1 MTSKRARS
9 IRQRR
14 TFRRSGFR
22 FKASER
28 QPRHRL
34 VIGLLVSLLTLTACA
49 VGPYADTPT
58 YKLAETRTTA
68 ARQLNEALAF
78 DAIGVSEVAA
88 DELKLTWH
96 EYRNIT
102 AKRKQLID
110 RELDFRK
117 IYSIGRPEQPG
128 ELWELNVYASGG
140 TVTFNFKEG
149 EDAAKAEAA
158 LRRLMQPLTEAE
170 QKAFSNS

>member
-1 MTSKRARS
+1 M
-9 IRQRR
+9 
-14 TFRRSGFR
+14 FLGV
-22 FKASER
+22 
-28 QPRHRL
+28 L
-34 VIGLLVSLLTLTACA
+34 LLTLTACA

-110 RELDFRK
+110 RERPLVSAGLGSPSLDLGDQAAHRAL
-117 IYSIGRPEQPG
+117 GLALGAPHQP
-128 ELWELNVYASGG
+128 
-140 TVTFNFKEG
+140 
-149 EDAAKAEAA
+149 
-158 LRRLMQPLTEAE
+158 
-170 QKAFSNS
+170 